1 MLLCFLGTS
10 FLYSAAILILI
21 YHIFFSEKRARNN
34 WYFFGNNPSIAVI
47 FSIFSLLIFAHK
59 LKLQQ
64 YTAPYFSVAGSP
76 YFHFIMY
83 FYSHPPYS
91 KFIKV
96 KQLTKIPRPERRSS
110 GRGTV
115 LRQMRR
121 LYIPLFLNQ
130 SDKSPCIYHLA
141 NSLASSAV
149 ISR

>member
-10 FLYSAAILILI
+10 FLYSATILILI

-91 KFIKV
+91 KIYQSQTAYKNPPAREAE
-96 KQLTKIPRPERRSS
+96 LRPGDGAAANAQTVYSS
-110 GRGTV
+110 V
-115 LRQMRR
+115 S
-121 LYIPLFLNQ
+121 Q
-130 SDKSPCIYHLA
+130 S
-141 NSLASSAV
+141 V
-149 ISR
+149 R